1 FFSSR
6 RRHTRFSRDWS
17 SDVCSSDL
25 GSSLRGRPGRR
36 RSTSLTASPRRY
48 LRTVFLEIFSS
59 LAIARMLIPRRDKIL
74 ISITAS
80 FVSIQGP
87 VLLVH
92 GRPRIL
98 NKGGSIVLSEKG
110 QFPMSA
116 DSSASHGARR
126 LRYRYSDREMPTSPQ
141 ARVTLKPCSAM
152 STSTAWRFACGP
164 TIFGSED

>member
-1 FFSSR
+1 
-6 RRHTRFSRDWS
+6 
-17 SDVCSSDL
+17 
-25 GSSLRGRPGRR
+25 
-36 RSTSLTASPRRY
+36 
-48 LRTVFLEIFSS
+48 
-59 LAIARMLIPRRDKIL
+59 MLIPRRDKIL

-116 DSSASHGARR
+116 DTSPASMRAMRSKRRARRYLRSVRRHTRPSSVCSSSAPPEKHATPPPHRQ
-126 LRYRYSDREMPTSPQ
+126 LRPATASDRSTITKRSSSSTRNALPPVAPATERSHDEHVSP
-141 ARVTLKPCSAM
+141 
-152 STSTAWRFACGP
+152 
-164 TIFGSED
+164 

>member
-36 RSTSLTASPRRY
+36 RATSLTASPRRY
-48 LRTVFLEIFSS
+48 FRTVFLEIFSS

-116 DSSASHGARR
+116 DTGLLVPDRNHGLALAQSALLASLDHAGYGVLHRGTRR
-126 LRYRYSDREMPTSPQ
+126 
-141 ARVTLKPCSAM
+141 
-152 STSTAWRFACGP
+152 
-164 TIFGSED
+164 